1 MIEFKT
7 PAEIGKMRAAGL
19 AVAEIHD
26 VLRGAVQ
33 PGTTPRDLDVIAR
46 EELLARGALSNFLGY
61 GGFPATVC
69 ISVNDVIVHGIPD
82 DTPFAE
88 GDIVSVD
95 FGAAVDGW
103 HGDAAVTLPVGAVPA
118 DVTSLLNTCEDA
130 LWAGIAA
137 MWQGKYLR
145 DIGAAVEDAI
155 DSGGEY
161 GIVEEFGGH
170 GIGTA
175 MHQDPHVLN
184 FRTRPRGPK
193 LVPGLC
199 LAIEP
204 MITLGSPAAYTLA
217 DGWTVKTADGSLAAH
232 FEHSVAIMDDGLWV
246 LTALD
251 GGAERLAA
259 LDVPVAT
266 PATLPP
272 DHRSV
277 T

>member
-1 MIEFKT
+1 
-7 PAEIGKMRAAGL
+7 MRTAGMV
-19 AVAEIHD
+19 VAEIHEA
-26 VLRGAVQ
+26 LRAAVH
-33 PGTTPRDLDVIAR
+33 PGTTPRDLDV
-46 EELLARGALSNFLGY
+46 LARGELKARGAQSNFLGY

-82 DTPFAE
+82 DTPFSE

-103 HGDAAVTLPVGAVPA
+103 HGDAAVTLPVGSVPD
-118 DVTSLLNTCEDA
+118 DVTSLLTICEDA

-137 MWQGKYLR
+137 MWRGDHLR
-145 DIGAAVEDAI
+145 DIGAAVEDAVEA
-155 DSGGEY
+155 GGVY
-161 GIVEEFGGH
+161 GIVEDYGGH

-204 MITLGSPAAYTLA
+204 MITLGSPATYTLP
-217 DGWTVKTADGSLAAH
+217 DEWTVKTVDGSLAAH

-251 GGAERLAA
+251 GGAARLAA
-259 LDVPVAT
+259 RDVPVA
-266 PATLPP
+266 AALAG
-272 DHRSV
+272 
-277 T
+277 